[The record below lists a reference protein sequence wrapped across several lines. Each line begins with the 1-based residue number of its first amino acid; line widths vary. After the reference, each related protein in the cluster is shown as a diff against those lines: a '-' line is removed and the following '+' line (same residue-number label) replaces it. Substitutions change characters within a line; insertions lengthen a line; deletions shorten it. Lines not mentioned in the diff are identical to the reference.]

1 MSERRSLFVRATL
14 VAKGLTPPFLWAAL
28 KAAKRKVRSAPA
40 SAPAP
45 APDATPS
52 APEPAEVPEW
62 EYVPE
67 GWARP
72 AGGWDVETIASVYRE
87 KWPSFLTAVEGT
99 GPLGVNHEVA
109 PGRPV
114 PRDDIEAQ
122 QMVLAFGYALAR
134 AARGKPSVSL
144 LDWGGG
150 PGHFAVLGRALLPDV
165 ELEYHSRDLPALA
178 ALGRELLPADSFYE
192 DDSCLDRTYD
202 LVLASSSLHYSQDWQ
217 STLAALARAVAGYLY
232 VTRVPIAAAAPSF
245 VMLQRAQHYG
255 YEDRVSRLGAQP
267 QRVARGGVELRSRA
281 RTRGCLTRV
290 AFRGGCTG
298 GSHWSP
304 RIPLLASQ
312 VTLSLA
318 GGFT

>member
-1 MSERRSLFVRATL
+1 MSERPSLFVRATL

-40 SAPAP
+40 PEAAQ
-45 APDATPS
+45 ALDATPS
-52 APEPAEVPEW
+52 APEPAEVSEW

-87 KWPSFLTAVEGT
+87 KWPSFLAAVEGT

-114 PRDDIEAQ
+114 PRDDLEAQ

-134 AARGKPSVSL
+134 AAHRKASVSL

-178 ALGRELLPADSFYE
+178 ALGRELLPADSFYS

-202 LVLASSSLHYSQDWQ
+202 LVVASSSLHYSQDWR
-217 STLAALARAVAGYLY
+217 STLAGLARAVAGHLY
-232 VTRVPIAAAAPSF
+232 VTRVPISAVAPSF

-255 YEDRVSRLGAQP
+255 YGTEYLGWVLN
-267 QRVARGGVELRSRA
+267 RDELLEEASSAGLVLEREVVLPVWLS
-281 RTRGCLTRV
+281 GC
-290 AFRGGCTG
+290 GCTG
-298 GSHWSP
+298 RSHWAP
-304 RIPLLASQ
+304 RVSLLASQ
-312 VTLSLA
+312 VTRLR
-318 GGFT
+318 GRFT